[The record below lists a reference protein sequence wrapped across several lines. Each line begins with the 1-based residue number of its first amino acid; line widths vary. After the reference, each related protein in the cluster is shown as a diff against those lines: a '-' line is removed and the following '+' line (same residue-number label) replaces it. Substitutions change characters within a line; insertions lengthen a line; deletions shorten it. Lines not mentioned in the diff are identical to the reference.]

1 MKQLTFLLSAAMTA
15 SVSFGAMPVIDS
27 VVLKQGD
34 DHVVTV
40 DYALKGAPAIVTV
53 EFLTN
58 GVPVDVAACTRQS
71 GDVNRFV
78 DTNGIHRL
86 VWQPIGALAN
96 TCDGPLTAK
105 LTAWPLGTPP
115 DVMVVNL
122 LDFKDY
128 ALARSNPQNV
138 KFYTS
143 VRALPEGGLS
153 NRALYALTNMVFQ
166 KIHAAGKTAR
176 LGCPKY
182 LEASL
187 PDAGGYRE
195 APYVATFSR
204 DFYMGVYELTQQ
216 QCRFFYSAPT
226 PGNPDSML
234 PVMGL
239 AYSDVRGSTNGLN
252 WPNDAGDVVA
262 DEVDSTSLIGQF
274 RTRYGL
280 RVDLP
285 TAAEWEFACRAGS
298 MNNFYEIADD
308 PAYWDAG
315 HTTSYVC
322 TSVCNPD
329 NANFGKQHKAF
340 ILNYCWNSLNSG
352 NTTHPVGEK
361 QANAFGLYDMAG
373 NAFEYVLDRANA
385 TATAKANKKAN
396 SPFLDPK
403 GPTTG
408 TDAFVL
414 GGCYSSDGNGNRV
427 WSMSPV
433 GRTTRSAVCGLCLR
447 CYADMS
453 AWADQ

>member
-1 MKQLTFLLSAAMTA
+1 MKGLSLLLSVAATSGVA
-15 SVSFGAMPVIDS
+15 FGAMPVIDS
-27 VVLKQGD
+27 VVLTQGA

-40 DYALKGAPAIVTV
+40 DYALKDAPAIVTV

-58 GVPVDVAACTRQS
+58 GVPVDVAACTRQA

-78 DTNGIHRL
+78 GTGAHRL
-86 VWQPIGALAN
+86 VWQPVGALADA
-96 TCDGPLTAK
+96 CDGPLTAK
-105 LTAWPLGTPP
+105 LTAWPLATPP

-143 VRALPEGGLS
+143 VRALPEGGLA
-153 NRALYALTNMVFQ
+153 NRALYATTNMVFQ

-182 LEASL
+182 LEAAL
-187 PDAGGYRE
+187 PDSGGYRE

-226 PGNPDSML
+226 PGNPGSML
-234 PVMGL
+234 PVMNF
-239 AYSDVRGSTNGLN
+239 AYTDIRGATKGVN
-252 WPNDAGDVVA
+252 WPTD
-262 DEVDSTSLIGQF
+262 DEVDDGSLVGQF

-298 MNNFYEIADD
+298 IWNFYEIPDK
-308 PAYWDAG
+308 PEYWDAG
-315 HTTSYVC
+315 HTANYACNTVC
-322 TSVCNPD
+322 DPK
-329 NANFGKQHKAF
+329 NANYGKQHEAF
-340 ILNYCWNSLNSG
+340 IKDYCWNSLNSG
-352 NTTHPVGEK
+352 NTSHPVGEK
-361 QANAFGLYDMAG
+361 APNAFGLYDMAG
-373 NAFEYVLDRANA
+373 NAYEYVLDRANA
-385 TATAKANKKAN
+385 TAAAKADKKAN

-408 TDAFVL
+408 DTAFVL
-414 GGCYSSDGNGNRV
+414 GGSYGNDGNNNRV

-433 GRTTRSAVCGLCLR
+433 ARATRSSSSGLRLR

-453 AWADQ
+453 AWADR